1 MASCQTWAPST
12 HIRHPWFDAAV
23 VKRKHRDTRDTG
35 AADSDSD
42 SEGAP
47 APAPSPSPVALV
59 YAPSPFE
66 PVGGIT
72 APVRA
77 QPSSPFASSSTA
89 FASTAN
95 SSPKPRVRAGR
106 PPPKRRRCSP
116 IENGLAQL
124 SLTHDAYPRVQEL
137 PAAPMDNG
145 THGSVAYGTYNTYNS
160 DSYPYP
166 APTLPGSAPM
176 DLDLPPPP
184 APAAYTVEEPVPI
197 PEVSMR
203 GPPAWYEPAPD
214 RASFPYSLVRPMGA
228 RTVLTRAL
236 PPIGIVITDLDAFE
250 QEDEDEEHL
259 REQGCEKEGAIAQG
273 VQVNAALLA
282 HIHAR
287 QSGSVKKPAPSPA
300 SQALVLFKPLPL
312 TATERTTADG
322 LRDARRVAADAA
334 ASARAQIERAE
345 KADDAMDIE
354 P

>member
-23 VKRKHRDTRDTG
+23 VKRKHRDTRDAS

-47 APAPSPSPVALV
+47 APAPSPVTLV

-66 PVGGIT
+66 PVGGIAT
-72 APVRA
+72 PVRIH
-77 QPSSPFASSSTA
+77 PSSAFASSSAA
-89 FASTAN
+89 FASTA
-95 SSPKPRVRAGR
+95 SGSPRPSVRAGR

-124 SLTHDAYPRVQEL
+124 SLSHEAYPRVQEL
-137 PAAPMDNG
+137 PAIPLDNR
-145 THGSVAYGTYNTYNS
+145 TSGSSSAYGTYNTYNS

-176 DLDLPPPP
+176 DLDLDAPMQP
-184 APAAYTVEEPVPI
+184 APVAYTVEEPSSA

-203 GPPAWYEPAPD
+203 GPPAWYEAAPD
-214 RASFPYSLVRPMGA
+214 R
-228 RTVLTRAL
+228 
-236 PPIGIVITDLDAFE
+236 IVITDLDAFE
-250 QEDEDEEHL
+250 QEDEDEERS
-259 REQGCEKEGAIAQG
+259 REQEAEKGVAIAQG
-273 VQVNAALLA
+273 MQVNAALLA
-282 HIHAR
+282 RIRAR
-287 QSGSVKKPAPSPA
+287 QNEPVQKPVLPPE

-312 TATERTTADG
+312 TVTERATADG
-322 LRDARRVAADAA
+322 LRDARRAAVDAA
-334 ASARAQIERAE
+334 ASARVQMERAE
-345 KADDAMDIE
+345 KADDAMDVE